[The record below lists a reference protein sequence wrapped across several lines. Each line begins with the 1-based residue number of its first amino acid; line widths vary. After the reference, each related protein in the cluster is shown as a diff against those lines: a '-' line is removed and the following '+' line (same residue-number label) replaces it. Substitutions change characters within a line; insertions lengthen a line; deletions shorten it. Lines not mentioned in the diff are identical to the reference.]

1 MFFKALP
8 KIKYPVP
15 TSDGKIKG
23 KIVTDIFRRVQ
34 LDKFF
39 ANRQTLIEI
48 IVDDNDTPESVAYNY
63 YGSTKYHWLV
73 LLSNNIIDVDRE
85 WPMSYN
91 KLNAYIA
98 DKYGANNSQD
108 IHHYVDATREDII
121 VDWDAGKLASG
132 EIKAVTNFNYEN
144 DKNDNKRQIFLL
156 DRRFLKDI
164 VTQYKKLVK

>member
-39 ANRQTLIEI
+39 SNRQTLVDI

-63 YGSTKYHWLV
+63 YGSTQYHWIV
-73 LLSNNIIDVDRE
+73 LLSNNIVDVDRE
-85 WPMSYN
+85 WPLSYR
-91 KLNAYIA
+91 KLNAYVK
-98 DKYGANNSQD
+98 DKYGENNSQD
-108 IHHYVDATREDII
+108 VHHYVDATRQDII

-132 EIKAVTNFNYEN
+132 EIKEVTNFEYEN
-144 DKNDNKRQIFLL
+144 DLNDKKRQILL
-156 DRRFLKDI
+156 LNKRFLKDI